1 MNNFS
6 YHAPTAL
13 YSGKECIKIYRKL
26 ISSFGSKAFIITSEF
41 AAPYRNYALDD
52 VIGVFRDENITY
64 VVTSEAE
71 ENPSVE
77 CVKAITDQI
86 RTFNPDFLFAIGG
99 GSALDTAKAANVLL
113 KYPAESNA
121 YEVFYRGK
129 ACPNSCSCGELPL
142 LGVPTTGG
150 SGSEVMGFAVL
161 TRNDTHTKLRINQL
175 SYFDAAFLDARYIEK
190 SPQWLLDAGTLDA
203 LAHGVEGYINKYAHP
218 SSQIWHDY
226 GFKLFA
232 GYKDALHSKTLSN
245 GDFASILT
253 ASSIQGMA
261 VMQTGTTIPHG
272 LGYPLTHYKDVP
284 HGMASCIT
292 IAAYLEQLTTPEVL
306 QHIVTSCGF
315 ANLAEFDQ
323 YLKDI
328 IFRNVSFTV
337 TKEEIEQWSQE
348 FMLTGRIDRHPSP
361 VTIDHIRSIYHASLA
376 DFLI

>member
-13 YSGKECIKIYRKL
+13 YSGRECIKSYRRL
-26 ISSFGSKAFIITSEF
+26 IRSFGSRAYIITSEF
-41 AAPYRNYALDD
+41 EKPYRNYAFED
-52 VIGVFRDENITY
+52 VIDVFREESIAYAVSSD
-64 VVTSEAE
+64 VE

-77 CVKAITDQI
+77 CVKRITERI
-86 RTFNPDFLFAIGG
+86 REFSPDFIFAIGG

-113 KYPAESNA
+113 KYPAESDA
-121 YEVFYRGK
+121 YKVFYSGK
-129 ACPNSCSCGELPL
+129 ICPNSCNTGVLPL

-175 SYFDAAFLDARYIEK
+175 SYFDAAFLDARYIEH
-190 SPQWLLDAGTLDA
+190 SPQWLLDAGALDA
-203 LAHGVEGYINKYAHP
+203 LAHGVEGYINKFAHP

-226 GFKLFA
+226 GFRLFA
-232 GYKDALHSKTLSN
+232 GYKDALHNKALSKS
-245 GDFASILT
+245 DFADMLT

-284 HGMASCIT
+284 HGMASCVT
-292 IAAYLEQLTTPEVL
+292 IAAYLEHLAKPEVM
-306 QHIVTSCGF
+306 QHIVRSCGF
-315 ANLAEFDQ
+315 ADLAEFDR

-337 TKEEIEQWSQE
+337 TNDEIEQWSQE
-348 FMLTGRIDRHPSP
+348 FMLTDRTNRHPGS
-361 VTIDHIRSIYHASLA
+361 VTIDDIRRIYRSSLS
-376 DFLI
+376 DCII